1 MSVSKRALFAALL
14 DRHFGDGAPTWR
26 IGRGKTWER
35 PSETFAEADGQ
46 REQLIIKLNWLGNH
60 HKLPAA
66 QQLAGKLRR
75 CRGFKECRSGA
86 CPRCVRGLQRLCV
99 EVGLEIDRL
108 ERQLP

>member
-46 REQLIIKLNWLGNH
+46 REQLIIKLNWLGKH

-66 QQLAGKLRR
+66 QQLARKLRR
-75 CRGFKECRSGA
+75 CRGFKRCRSGA
-86 CPRCVRGLQRLCV
+86 CSRCVRGLQRLCV